1 MREIVWKRAKE
12 RASRSQ
18 YSLEGICESGGVEQV
33 PFYFMVLRF
42 HASFQTLADRGGERL
57 LTLVIEMLGEPQN
70 GPDVVKGGACG
81 GEVGELAEELD
92 IHGAMMSVVWDGESF
107 NRKEVISTF
116 KESLDGCL
124 EVSSE

>member
-1 MREIVWKRAKE
+1 MTSEIAWVRAKE

-18 YSLEGICESGGVEQV
+18 YSLEGICEISGEEQV
-33 PFYFMVLRF
+33 PFYFMVLPF
-42 HASFQTLADRGGERL
+42 HASFQTLANRGGEKL
-57 LTLVIEMLGEPQN
+57 LAHVIEILGEPKN

-92 IHGAMMSVVWDGESF
+92 VHGAMMSVVWDGDSF
-107 NRKEVISTF
+107 NRNELISRF

-124 EVSSE
+124 DRSL